1 MVQTAFSSPLTTGQI
16 SSLLLR
22 NLNAVKGSHQLLPN
36 RYHRFFKPRKADMAT
51 MYEMEVRDPTWGE
64 ESGEGEQAPL
74 ATAGQGIET
83 AYNMLMFTNSL
94 FVTLPA
100 LQDNL
105 YKDQWSPQAA
115 GFVHSQDVLRNLA
128 LWSFLNNANNN
139 LSQLGDGLPL
149 FSTEHLLSEGT
160 FANTFPQ
167 PTGMSKDSL
176 FYAANSVSLYV
187 SYALYPMYLKTLS
200 LDIPV
205 AQSQLAQTL
214 LFSTQDPTTANRAIN
229 ALNSGGYYSEGIQV
243 NPYLQDPTFW
253 IGRTDEEMGFVH
265 WEYMPFMIETMPMS
279 SAFVLGFASIE
290 RFGWGCGSARACFG
304 STMFA

>member
-1 MVQTAFSSPLTTGQI
+1 M
-16 SSLLLR
+16 
-22 NLNAVKGSHQLLPN
+22 
-36 RYHRFFKPRKADMAT
+36 YHRFFKPRKADMAE
-51 MYEMEVRDPTWGE
+51 MYEMEMRDPTWGQE
-64 ESGEGEQAPL
+64 TGEGEQAPL
-74 ATAGQGIET
+74 ATAGQGIQT
-83 AYNMLMFTNSL
+83 AYPMLSFTNSL

-105 YKDQWSPQAA
+105 YKDEWSPQAE
-115 GFVHSQDVLRNLA
+115 GFVKSQDVLRNLA

-149 FSTEHLLSEGT
+149 FNTQHALSQGT
-160 FANTFPQ
+160 FSNTFPT
-167 PTGMSKDSL
+167 PTGISKDSL
-176 FYAANSVSLYV
+176 SYAANSVSLYV
-187 SYALYPMYLKTLS
+187 SYSLYPMYLRTLS

-214 LFSTQDPTTANRAIN
+214 LFSPEDPTTSNRAIN
-229 ALNSGGYYSEGIQV
+229 ALQAGGYYSEGINV

-253 IGRTDEEMGFVH
+253 IAKTNEEMGFVH
-265 WEYMPFMIETMPMS
+265 WEYMPFMIETMPLS